1 MRFLIFRTQRKE
13 VRGMQKLR
21 KLAFSA
27 VNGLVLL
34 APAVALAAPAPAPA
48 KPDWGDRGISNAR
61 DQGLPTGSIYEIISA
76 TLSWLLGILG
86 FIAVIGFVISGIL
99 YLTAAGNESQIE
111 KAKSAMTY
119 SIVGVIVALM
129 GWVIIQAVQAWL
141 GTATSF

>member
-1 MRFLIFRTQRKE
+1 
-13 VRGMQKLR
+13 MQKLR
-21 KLAFSA
+21 KLAFGA
-27 VNGLVLL
+27 ANGLVLL
-34 APAVALAAPAPAPA
+34 APAIVSAQSTTYPS
-48 KPDWGDRGISNAR
+48 WSDRGKGNAKSA
-61 DQGLPTGSIYEIISA
+61 GLEDGSIYSIINA

-129 GWVIIQAVQAWL
+129 GYVIIQAIEVWL
-141 GTATSF
+141 GAGATF